1 MAMDHANLEGLAVEW
16 EADVDIRNRVR
27 EQKALFKDTVDGK
40 PLEVN
45 IRGCEENC
53 NVLTPLLKRL
63 VNQETGQIMMCAIP
77 ALEDQTLPIYSI
89 ILSRFV
95 FGVHVVW
102 YVVSTMQYLAFGK
115 TYPLPPGTLGH

>member
-27 EQKALFKDTVDGK
+27 EQKALFKK
-40 PLEVN
+40 
-45 IRGCEENC
+45 ENC

-63 VNQETGQIMMCAIP
+63 VNEETGQIMMCAIP

-102 YVVSTMQYLAFGK
+102 YVVSTMQYLSFGK

>member
-45 IRGCEENC
+45 IRG
-53 NVLTPLLKRL
+53 V
-63 VNQETGQIMMCAIP
+63 
-77 ALEDQTLPIYSI
+77 
-89 ILSRFV
+89 
-95 FGVHVVW
+95 
-102 YVVSTMQYLAFGK
+102 
-115 TYPLPPGTLGH
+115 